1 MKKLPYIDVAKGI
14 CMLLIVFGHYFP
26 YSNSAVMI
34 YINSFHVP
42 AYYIISGFL
51 IEYTNEYNK
60 PLLQL
65 MKSNILRLIVPYICF
80 ETIYNIMYC
89 VFHGFSNIGWLQWQT
104 FILYGAGFA
113 TWFLP
118 VLFISKSY
126 LLCVRKLTPNK
137 YIVGAAC
144 LIPFCIAL
152 FSSFSESSGHW
163 KLFIFFRSF
172 NAIGFLWIGTFL
184 HKHINKIL
192 NSKVALAVLLLLS
205 PSTALINGLTNTYS
219 MHYHNPILYVA
230 SAVAGTLLVLCISKY
245 IGNTKVFTFFSD
257 NSIIVLGTH
266 QPIQF
271 MLTWLIGD
279 QFVMTY
285 WLPLMLLVIALE
297 VPISIFINRFAPFLI
312 GKWYKR

>member
-1 MKKLPYIDVAKGI
+1 
-14 CMLLIVFGHYFP
+14 
-26 YSNSAVMI
+26 MI
-34 YINSFHVP
+34 
-42 AYYIISGFL
+42 
-51 IEYTNEYNK
+51 
-60 PLLQL
+60 
-65 MKSNILRLIVPYICF
+65 
-80 ETIYNIMYC
+80 
-89 VFHGFSNIGWLQWQT
+89 
-104 FILYGAGFA
+104 
-113 TWFLP
+113 
-118 VLFISKSY
+118 
-126 LLCVRKLTPNK
+126 
-137 YIVGAAC
+137 

-285 WLPLMLLVIALE
+285 WLPLMLLVI
-297 VPISIFINRFAPFLI
+297 R
-312 GKWYKR
+312 